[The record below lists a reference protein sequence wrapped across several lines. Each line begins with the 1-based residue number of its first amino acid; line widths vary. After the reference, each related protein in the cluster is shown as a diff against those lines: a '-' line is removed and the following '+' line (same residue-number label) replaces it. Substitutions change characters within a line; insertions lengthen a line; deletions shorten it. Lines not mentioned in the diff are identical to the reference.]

1 MRFSV
6 FKMHATD
13 AKRQKI
19 EPDTNF
25 FGRKK
30 VSEAVSKRDRH
41 NVRSCLFLT
50 CKNFGLGVQFTFYRG
65 VRNMTVWN
73 HGIIKKEGY
82 TDFYNKSKMVT
93 SSLITAHSPINPS
106 LDLYSSLTWIRTL
119 LLSSTAARPPRHIY
133 LHLLKSE
140 FVSTCLTH
148 FPVEIFLFVQ
158 QLLRP
163 VNMLMNAGV
172 FLKHT
177 APDGPPQLWKPDED
191 GEDCDQM

>member
-1 MRFSV
+1 M
-6 FKMHATD
+6 
-13 AKRQKI
+13 QK
-19 EPDTNF
+19 
-25 FGRKK
+25 GRKSNLIPIFLAGRK
-30 VSEAVSKRDRH
+30 FRRQCA
-41 NVRSCLFLT
+41 NVIDTTWGHIYFLT
-50 CKNFGLGVQFTFYRG
+50 CKNFGLCVQFTFYRG
-65 VRNMTVWN
+65 VRDMTVWN

-82 TDFYNKSKMVT
+82 TNFYNKSKMVT

-191 GEDCDQM
+191 GEQCI